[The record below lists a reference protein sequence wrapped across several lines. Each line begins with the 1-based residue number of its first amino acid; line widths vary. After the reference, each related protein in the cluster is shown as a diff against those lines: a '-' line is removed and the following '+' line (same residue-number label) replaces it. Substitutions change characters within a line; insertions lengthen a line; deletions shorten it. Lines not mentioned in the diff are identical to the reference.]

1 MNAQKQLFNLT
12 PAMFSPHTLHGFNQ
26 NFRET
31 NCYGDLIIELVY
43 SLGLEPTACLAYTL
57 AVDFEGDQWT
67 FGKPSGHDLMQLYGI
82 RIEELSLYRSLTD
95 QIVTQIQ
102 RGSVPLLEADAYHL
116 PDTAGIDYRI
126 NHVKTTI
133 GITHID
139 VKNKVLRYFHNS
151 VFVELSGDDF
161 DGVLRPQIS
170 AQKGYL
176 PPYCELAKLDA
187 LKALTQDELRALAF
201 TSAQFH
207 LKKRPRRNPVE
218 QHALVIAEHQQA
230 MIAGGHEFYHAYTF
244 VALRQMGASH
254 QLGAH
259 FLRWLNADDV
269 NLVSAAAAFEQISS
283 AAKMLVLKLARVSHS
298 AKPSDLTAIF
308 ADMSAQYTLASQH
321 LEAALLNA

>member
-1 MNAQKQLFNLT
+1 MNAQQQLFNLT

-67 FGKPSGHDLMQLYGI
+67 FGKPSSHDLMQLYGI
-82 RIEELSLYRSLTD
+82 RIEELSLYRSLMD
-95 QIVTQIQ
+95 QMVTQIQ

-116 PDTAGIDYRI
+116 PDTAGIDYLV

-133 GITHID
+133 AITHID
-139 VKNKVLRYFHNS
+139 AENKSLRYFHNAAFS
-151 VFVELSGDDF
+151 ELNGDDF
-161 DGVLRPQIS
+161 DGVLRPLIG

-176 PPYCELAKLDA
+176 PPYCELAKLEM
-187 LKALTQDELRALAF
+187 LKVLSQDELRAIAF
-201 TSAQFH
+201 TSAKFH
-207 LKKRPRRNPVE
+207 LKKRPRINPIE
-218 QHALVIAEHQQA
+218 QHGLVMAEHQQN
-230 MIAGGHEFYHAYTF
+230 MISGGQAFYHAYTF
-244 VALRQMGASH
+244 VALRQLGAAH

-259 FLRWLNADDV
+259 FLRWLNAEDE
-269 NLVSAAAAFEQISS
+269 NLKAAANAFEQIST

-298 AKPSDLTAIF
+298 AKPADLTVIF
-308 ADMSAQYTLASQH
+308 AEMAAQYELASQH
-321 LEAALLNA
+321 LGAAFA